1 MPVLYIFHMNV
12 FQTITRQICYVNS
25 FYNFKTFTATA
36 TNSWNENI
44 IIECKQ
50 YHAVNIF
57 FRTWLRRHGGV
68 IRWYRSDYFGKY
80 SVSKLIRAD
89 GGPRGYNTPYA
100 ILRLLVTR
108 FALSVKCKWPPF
120 TVFKQMH
127 DDIIQWKHFPHY
139 WPFIRGMWI
148 PRTKAIDA
156 ELACFVWYAPE

>member
-1 MPVLYIFHMNV
+1 MNV

-89 GGPRGYNTPYA
+89 GGPLGYNTPYA
-100 ILRLLVTR
+100 ILWRHPMETFSALLAICTGNVN
-108 FALSVKCKWPPF
+108 SPYKG
-120 TVFKQMH
+120 
-127 DDIIQWKHFPHY
+127 QWRRTLMFSL
-139 WPFIRGMWI
+139 ICAWI
-148 PRTKAIDA
+148 NGLVNNRKAGDLRRHRA
-156 ELACFVWYAPE
+156 H